1 MFPFVLNGLTKKS
14 RPQKTT
20 KKIHLHCTAL
30 HRLVFAVLCCCVNTL
45 HWFCIFVFSCK
56 KIVHRCCFDIALLHW
71 YCTQL
76 VLLWYCPCASLMIV
90 PGIIIMYSSHTYFSH
105 NISYIITHFIAPIQS
120 NINETLYILQP
131 NVSYLHTSG
140 VYMHTNTS
148 FNMHP
153 LSEL

>member
-1 MFPFVLNGLTKKS
+1 
-14 RPQKTT
+14 
-20 KKIHLHCTAL
+20 
-30 HRLVFAVLCCCVNTL
+30 
-45 HWFCIFVFSCK
+45 
-56 KIVHRCCFDIALLHW
+56 
-71 YCTQL
+71 
-76 VLLWYCPCASLMIV
+76 MIV
-90 PGIIIMYSSHTYFSH
+90 PGIIIMYSSHTYFAH

-120 NINETLYILQP
+120 NINETFYISQP